1 MTSVITEFGTYYQQN
16 SVYSL
21 FADDNDQNIAFT
33 TFEDMLEDAIKRHE
47 NLGQYNK
54 YRFVPVYWAF
64 INNRPINTV
73 GMLRIVGNFIEF
85 THLESGRREFKNAE
99 LCKEYYTSF
108 KMGRPTHEQEVAYS
122 IDKFNEET
130 KSNPDTPY
138 AMGYNLTRVPI
149 IDDLLSESTILLL
162 RTAVVRL
169 NERRCN
175 RTKV

>member
-1 MTSVITEFGTYYQQN
+1 MTSVVTELGTYYQQN
-16 SVYSL
+16 SVFSL

-47 NLGQYNK
+47 KLGQYNK
-54 YRFVPVYWAF
+54 YRFVTVHWAF
-64 INNRPINTV
+64 VNNKPINTV
-73 GMLRIVGNFIEF
+73 GMLRIAGNYIEF
-85 THLESGRREFKNAE
+85 THLESGRREFRNAE
-99 LCKEYYTSF
+99 LCRMHYAEL
-108 KMGRPTHEQEVAYS
+108 KMGKPTREQEVAYS

-130 KSNPDTPY
+130 KHNPETPY

-149 IDDLLSESTILLL
+149 VDTPLSEPTILLL